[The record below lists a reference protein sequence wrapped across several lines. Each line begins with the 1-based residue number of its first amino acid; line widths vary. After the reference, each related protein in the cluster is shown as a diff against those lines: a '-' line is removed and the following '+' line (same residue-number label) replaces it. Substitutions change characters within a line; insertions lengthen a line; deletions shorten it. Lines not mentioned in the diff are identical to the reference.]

1 MSERRALEY
10 NYVQKLRD
18 AFKESSYGIVE
29 SNTYEERKIPCIIVV
44 AGESQPMVEHPEAQD
59 NFRSELNI
67 IVMSSSD
74 EPNPEEHM
82 NAVDKVRS
90 IVLNKDERRKT
101 KVKFLY
107 LYDVYYQSVKD
118 MREERRFA
126 TDISFEIFYNYNSNP
141 SVSQ

>member
-10 NYVQKLRD
+10 NFVQKLRD
-18 AFKESSYGIVE
+18 AFTGSLYSVVE

-44 AGESQPMVEHPEAQD
+44 AGESQPLIDHPQAQD

-74 EPNPEEHM
+74 EPSPEEHM
-82 NAVDKVRS
+82 NVVDKVRS
-90 IVLNKDERRKT
+90 IILNKTDRNKT

-107 LYDVYYQSVKD
+107 LYGIYYQSVKD

-126 TDISFEIFYNYNSNP
+126 TDISFEVHYNYNSNP

>member
-10 NYVQKLRD
+10 NFVQKLRD
-18 AFKESSYGIVE
+18 AFAGSAYPVVE

-44 AGESQPMVEHPEAQD
+44 AGESQPMIEHPEAQD

-74 EPNPEEHM
+74 EDSPEEHM

-90 IVLNKDERRKT
+90 VVLSKTDRKKT
-101 KVKFLY
+101 KVKFLH
-107 LYDVYYQSVKD
+107 LYEVYYQNVKD

-126 TDISFEIFYNYNSNP
+126 TDLSFEVHYNYNVNP
-141 SVSQ
+141 SASQ

>member
-10 NYVQKLRD
+10 NFVQKLRT
-18 AFKESSYGIVE
+18 AFEGSDYSVVE

-44 AGESQPMVEHPEAQD
+44 AGESQPMGDHPDAQD
-59 NFRSELNI
+59 NFRSELSI

-74 EPNPEEHM
+74 EPSPEEHM
-82 NAVDKVRS
+82 NAVDKVRN
-90 IVLNKDERRKT
+90 IILNKKEARNT
-101 KVKFLY
+101 NVKFLY
-107 LYDVYYQSVKD
+107 LYGVYYQNVKD

-126 TDISFEIFYNYNSNP
+126 TDMTFDVHYNYNANP

>member
-10 NYVQKLRD
+10 NFLQKLRE
-18 AFKESSYGIVE
+18 AFEGSLYAVVE

-44 AGESQPMVEHPEAQD
+44 AGESQPLVDHPEAQD
-59 NFRSELNI
+59 NFRSEINI

-74 EPNPEEHM
+74 EPSPEEHM
-82 NAVDKVRS
+82 NVVDKVRS
-90 IVLNKDERRKT
+90 VIMNKADRRKT

-107 LYDVYYQSVKD
+107 IYEIYYQNVMD

-126 TDISFEIFYNYNSNP
+126 TSMNFEVQYNYNANP

>member
-18 AFKESSYGIVE
+18 SFRESSYSVVE

-44 AGESQPMVEHPEAQD
+44 AGESQPMVEHPDAQD

-90 IVLNKDERRKT
+90 VLLNKEERRKT

-126 TDISFEIFYNYNSNP
+126 TDLSFEVFYNYNSNP

>member
-10 NYVQKLRD
+10 NFLQKLRE
-18 AFKESSYGIVE
+18 AFDGSLYSVVE

-44 AGESQPMVEHPEAQD
+44 AGESQPLVDHPEAQD
-59 NFRSELNI
+59 NFRSEINI

-74 EPNPEEHM
+74 EPSPEEHM
-82 NAVDKVRS
+82 NVVDKVRS
-90 IVLNKDERRKT
+90 VVMNKADRRKT

-107 LYDVYYQSVKD
+107 IYEIYYQNVMD

-126 TDISFEIFYNYNSNP
+126 TSMNFEVQYNYNANP

>member
-10 NYVQKLRD
+10 NFVQKLKD
-18 AFKESSYGIVE
+18 AFAGSDYTVVE

-44 AGESQPMVEHPEAQD
+44 AGESQPMIEHPEAQD
-59 NFRSELNI
+59 NFRTDLNV

-74 EPNPEEHM
+74 EPSPEEHM
-82 NAVDKVRS
+82 NVVDKVRS
-90 IVLNKDERRKT
+90 VLLNRAERKKT
-101 KVKFLY
+101 KVKFLH
-107 LYDVYYQSVKD
+107 LYDIYYQSVKD

-126 TDISFEIFYNYNSNP
+126 TDLSFEVHYNYNHNP